1 MHFARAA
8 GRMSLCHFAPRTCS
22 NGGAFAICRC
32 ARLHAYAVQDEHE
45 LLIARKQ
52 ACQGF
57 DVNSMQ
63 PFGVRLT
70 RVRPTSDT
78 RKADPVESKSQGN
91 GCGRESESDG
101 GGLHFPPG
109 FVLRVP
115 FELMR
120 LAAAAGLSFSSV
132 VYGKYTVH
140 LVVRDFLHCF
150 LQVEEHGSALDF
162 VAFYRRGHPAARPWL
177 EQIVRMI
184 PMAVRSELRR
194 SACLML
200 DGAGLPAACCS
211 YHYEVA
217 ADLPECVMTPL
228 CPNCLL
234 NEAIPVRRPVHVRA
248 ARSLSDGSASS
259 SPAGLTASSVPS
271 LSTVFCQPS
280 GHSLTAS
287 LVCLGMELDCATQ
300 AADISCEHFKAL
312 FDELTIVKR
321 KLDDFQVRVELSG
334 NGSRGAVELTLVPLV
349 YVDYLIEHDAA
360 RLCST
365 GGAIEQC
372 EARACRRHRCT
383 DE

>member
-1 MHFARAA
+1 MCTF
-8 GRMSLCHFAPRTCS
+8 
-22 NGGAFAICRC
+22 
-32 ARLHAYAVQDEHE
+32 AVQDEHE

-162 VAFYRRGHPAARPWL
+162 VAFYRRGNPAARPWL
-177 EQIVRMI
+177 EQIVRLI
-184 PMAVRSELRR
+184 RMAVRSELRR

-200 DGAGLPAACCS
+200 DGACLPDACCS

-217 ADLPECVMTPL
+217 ADLPECVITPL
-228 CPNCLL
+228 CPTCLL
-234 NEAIPVRRPVHVRA
+234 IEEIPLRRPIHFPTAKSPPDVST
-248 ARSLSDGSASS
+248 SLH
-259 SPAGLTASSVPS
+259 PAGPSAGLSST
-271 LSTVFCQPS
+271 LSTVSQLPFCRPS
-280 GHSLTAS
+280 GHTLTAS
-287 LVCLGMELDCATQ
+287 LVCLSMHPDGATQ

-365 GGAIEQC
+365 GAALDQC
-372 EARACRRHRCT
+372 EAGACRRHRCT